1 MYDGQCENM
10 EHEIP
15 HAFILN
21 SVNHELE
28 GKSGLCQSLGY
39 LKMK

>member
-21 SVNHELE
+21 SASHELE
-28 GKSGLCQSLGY
+28 GKS
-39 LKMK
+39 